1 MFGGVSRSRLRA
13 NRTSGNGY
21 SAQNDNF
28 GIGVEGTGSNDNIVE
43 DNTMVGNTN
52 GLFLTAT
59 VQGNVIRRNVIIGN
73 PPVQMELDHTA
84 NNGFDIKNLAPPGLN
99 SFTGNVCL
107 TAMNAPCPAPFE
119 SSLTA
124 SPNPI
129 PVTSAVPLGMTT
141 ISWMAPAADAVEV
154 RIGSPNGVLFAGGGH
169 RGSAQTGLW
178 VPDGMSFYLQDI
190 SGGKPLTADN
200 TLATVVIHLQR
211 K

>member
-1 MFGGVSRSRLRA
+1 
-13 NRTSGNGY
+13 
-21 SAQNDNF
+21 
-28 GIGVEGTGSNDNIVE
+28 
-43 DNTMVGNTN
+43 MVGNTN

-73 PPVQMELDHTA
+73 PPVQMGLDHTA
-84 NNGFDIKNLAPPGLN
+84 NRGLDIKNLAPPGQN

-129 PVTSAVPLGMTT
+129 PVTGAALLGMTT

-154 RIGSPNGVLFAGGGH
+154 RIGSPNGELLAAGGN
-169 RGSAQTGLW
+169 RGSVQTGLW
-178 VPDGMSFYLQDI
+178 VPDGMVFYLQDV
-190 SGGKPLTADN
+190 SGGKPLSEQN
-200 TLATVVIHLQR
+200 TLATVVVRLQR
-211 K
+211 R